1 MSELN
6 LNFYQWKCFIYTSK
20 PPVHFSISRTPL
32 VAAHTPTEYAHYAL
46 GIPGILYIPSI
57 YKNDRQNNELPDK
70 CLYLILYFYILFF
83 YYDKLVGASWEFSHV
98 KKKASYSDLYKVPIH
113 THVAES
119 QSSFLRFLRRF
130 TCL

>member
-1 MSELN
+1 M
-6 LNFYQWKCFIYTSK
+6 FYLHVQTTSTLFYLAQ
-20 PPVHFSISRTPL
+20 PPSGSSPPPL
-32 VAAHTPTEYAHYAL
+32 EYAHYAL

-98 KKKASYSDLYKVPIH
+98 KKKSKL
-113 THVAES
+113 
-119 QSSFLRFLRRF
+119 Q
-130 TCL
+130 